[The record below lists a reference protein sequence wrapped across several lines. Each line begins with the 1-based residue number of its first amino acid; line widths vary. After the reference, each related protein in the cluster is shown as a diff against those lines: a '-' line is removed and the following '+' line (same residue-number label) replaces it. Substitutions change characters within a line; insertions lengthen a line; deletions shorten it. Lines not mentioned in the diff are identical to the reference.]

1 MSTAHREWLKSSADT
16 DSEDKDDSCIVCSL
30 RSHTEDGGS
39 CGEGVRRDDDGKMAA
54 DSSGDGGGNAGSDD
68 TGRWSRGR
76 RTRTAFS
83 YDQLA
88 ALESKFRLTR
98 YLSVCERL
106 SLALALGLTETQVKI
121 WFQNRRTKWKK
132 QNPGHDINGHHPHHQ
147 QPQQQHTPSCHDV
160 AQAVFSSQSSNLY
173 HSLERRRHLR
183 NPVVYVGAA
192 GDIHATRA
200 TELMTGRHLVHG
212 RTLDAGG
219 MFTASPIASYDVY
232 FPFSSS

>member
-1 MSTAHREWLKSSADT
+1 MKSSADT
-16 DSEDKDDSCIVCSL
+16 DAGDKDDHCFVCSL
-30 RSHTEDGGS
+30 RSRAADGICSDEGIS
-39 CGEGVRRDDDGKMAA
+39 CDDGKVLA

-68 TGRWSRGR
+68 AGRWSRGR

-88 ALESKFRLTR
+88 ALEGKFRLTR

-132 QNPGHDINGHHPHHQ
+132 QNPGHDINGHHSHHQ
-147 QPQQQHTPSCHDV
+147 QPQQQHTPNCHGV
-160 AQAVFSSQSSNLY
+160 AQAVFSSHSSGLY
-173 HSLERRRHLR
+173 HGLQHHRHVR
-183 NPVVYVGAA
+183 NPLVYVGAA
-192 GDIHATRA
+192 GDIPRTRS
-200 TELMTGRHLVHG
+200 TERMTGRHFVHG
-212 RTLDAGG
+212 RTLDTGG
-219 MFTASPIASYDVY
+219 VFTPSAVALYDVY